1 MKYLLDTCVVSDFVR
16 GDAPTLARLK
26 ATSPERIVL
35 SVVTVMVIE
44 YGLALDRVRTRK
56 IEAPL
61 RALMANVEVLPYTE
75 VEARATAALRAA
87 LRRRGHPIGPYDV
100 QIAGTALAR
109 GHTLVTSNT
118 REFARVQG
126 LLLEDWRK
134 P

>member
-1 MKYLLDTCVVSDFVR
+1 MKYLLDTCAVSDFVR

-26 ATSPERIVL
+26 ATPPDRVVL
-35 SVVTVMVIE
+35 SVVTVMEIE
-44 YGLALDRVRTRK
+44 YGLALDRVRARK

-61 RALMANVEVLPYTE
+61 RALIASVEVLPYGT
-75 VEARATAALRAA
+75 VEAHATAALRAA

-100 QIAGTALAR
+100 QIAATALAH

>member
-1 MKYLLDTCVVSDFVR
+1 MKYLLDTCAVSDFVR

-26 ATSPERIVL
+26 AAPPERIVL
-35 SVVTVMVIE
+35 SVATVMEIE
-44 YGLALDRVRTRK
+44 YGLALDRVRARK
-56 IEAPL
+56 IEVPL
-61 RALMANVEVLPYTE
+61 RALIASVEVLPYGT
-75 VEARATAALRAA
+75 VEAHATAALRAA

-100 QIAGTALAR
+100 QIAATALAH